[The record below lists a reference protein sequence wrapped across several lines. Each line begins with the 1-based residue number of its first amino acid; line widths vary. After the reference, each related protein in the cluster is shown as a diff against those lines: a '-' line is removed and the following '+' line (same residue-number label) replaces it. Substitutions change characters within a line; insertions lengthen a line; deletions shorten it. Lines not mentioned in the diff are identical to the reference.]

1 MQRDRE
7 ENTHDAG
14 PRGGAPGRDTLRI
27 ALFAGMAEAAG
38 TRTAEIRWQGGS
50 VADLRADLEAAYP
63 AIAGLL
69 ARSAVAIGNR
79 YATEDADVPPTADV
93 AIIPPVSGG

>member
-1 MQRDRE
+1 MHRDGERFA
-7 ENTHDAG
+7 DDG
-14 PRGGAPGRDTLRI
+14 PRGGPAGRDRLRV

-38 TRTAEIRWQGGS
+38 GRVAEIDWRGGS
-50 VADLRADLEAAYP
+50 VADLRADLAAAYP
-63 AIAGLL
+63 AIGPLL

-79 YATEDADVPPTADV
+79 YAPDDAAVPVAVDV